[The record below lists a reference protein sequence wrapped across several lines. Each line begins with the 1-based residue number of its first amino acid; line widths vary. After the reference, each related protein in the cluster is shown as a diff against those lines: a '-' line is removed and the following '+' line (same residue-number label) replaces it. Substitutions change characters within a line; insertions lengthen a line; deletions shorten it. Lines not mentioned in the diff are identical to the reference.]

1 MKEEALTPRPK
12 GRGFCAEF
20 SVKYVV
26 HPRIDLDAVVSL
38 AILGARPEEV
48 FFVPAGAKELPAE
61 LQDARVV
68 DHPLGEKGR
77 LDPDGVRH
85 AAALSLPEARSWS
98 PELLAEVDEQDS
110 TGQVRS
116 PRFSLGAVLAAIK
129 AAIGVE
135 SPDID
140 GETMDREVYRYFRP
154 IVVGLNLLHQRRE
167 EARALLASARIV
179 ELEDGVR
186 VAVLK
191 GEQPTSVGM
200 LLNEELGCS
209 AQVYSEG
216 HNLGVFRYPGRTAPD
231 LRRLADKLPGWF
243 IHPAGFLA
251 AWGTKKSPATSPPPV
266 GTPQNTD
273 GLIQL
278 LMEEFGARKVE
289 KKMEVLSSFRQHIAS
304 LSRCCLVHHQHID
317 VYSIADLE
325 AWKKIQGETHG
336 FALFRLSDGR
346 YGTFTEW
353 ADYTGHGCQCR
364 SEILIFASREE
375 AVRMG
380 LTDEGR
386 KALGLEG

>member
-1 MKEEALTPRPK
+1 M
-12 GRGFCAEF
+12 
-20 SVKYVV
+20 KYVV
-26 HPRIDLDAVVSL
+26 HPRVDLDAVVSL

-48 FFVPAGAKELPAE
+48 FFVPAGAKELPSE
-61 LQDARVV
+61 LKDARVV

-77 LDPDGVRH
+77 LDPNGVRH
-85 AAALSLPEARSWS
+85 AAALSLPEARGWS

-110 TGQVRS
+110 TGQVRA
-116 PRFSLGAVLAAIK
+116 PKFSLGAVLAAIK
-129 AAIGVE
+129 AAIGAE
-135 SPDID
+135 SPGLE
-140 GETMDREVYRYFRP
+140 GEAMDREVYRYFRP
-154 IVVGLNLLHQRRE
+154 IAVGLNLLHRRRE

-186 VAVLK
+186 VAVVI
-191 GEQPTSVGM
+191 GEQSTAVGM

-216 HNLGVFRYPGRTAPD
+216 HNLGVFKYPGRTAPD

-251 AWGTKKSPATSPPPV
+251 AWGTKKSPATSPPPA

-278 LMEEFGARKVE
+278 LMEEFGSSKGE

-304 LSRCCLVHHQHID
+304 LSRCCLVHQQKID
-317 VYSIADLE
+317 VYAIADLE
-325 AWKKIQGETHG
+325 AWKKIQSDDGDTHG

-346 YGTFTEW
+346 YGTFVEW

-364 SEILIFASREE
+364 SEILVFASREE
-375 AVRMG
+375 AVRLG

-386 KALGLEG
+386 KALGLESAGYPSER